1 MAFDA
6 FVLGAVSTEIEEK
19 LIKPGAAISKIYQL
33 NPTDMLIY
41 FKGTRQKRPLFLS
54 IHAQKG
60 RINLTEHHHDHPAS
74 PPAFCMLLR
83 KHLVNGILVSLEQPP
98 LERALYLN
106 FSVINESG
114 KEVQKTLAAEI
125 MGRHSNI
132 ILLNNPDAE
141 GKQTILGTIKP
152 VPPSI
157 NRFRTLMPHHTYFP
171 PPAQE
176 KLHPFALNY
185 ESFQH
190 ELRMSEGKPTDR
202 FLLEN
207 IQGLSPF
214 LAQEIAARAK
224 KPLLENLTE
233 NSIRL
238 LWSKMQELFQ
248 IYGEKKWAPTLL
260 LDDLGRPVD
269 YSAINPVKTA
279 AKHKRGYGSISEL
292 LDDYYD
298 YRERAEA
305 KERLYA
311 LLSRQVEQSLKKYRS
326 KEKKQLLELKKS
338 KEADYYRKCG
348 ELILMNLKHIPPKA
362 REIYLVDFYS
372 GEDEKIKIELDP
384 SISPSQNAQR
394 YFKKYRKG
402 RQGEK
407 KISGTLEETQN
418 EIAYLESVLYFMEKN
433 NLQALLEIKEELEE
447 AGYLPPENKPYPRE
461 KAVPFNPIIITAS
474 SGEEI
479 CIGRNNRQNAYLVG
493 HFASKTDLWL
503 HVKDMPGAHVIV
515 RTANPDA
522 GLIKEAALLAAH
534 FSRGAHSSNVPVDY
548 TTVKNIRR
556 IPGAKPGMVTYKN
569 YRTIYV
575 TPDEKTLSPLL
586 KKQRRL

>member
-1 MAFDA
+1 
-6 FVLGAVSTEIEEK
+6 
-19 LIKPGAAISKIYQL
+19 
-33 NPTDMLIY
+33 
-41 FKGTRQKRPLFLS
+41 
-54 IHAQKG
+54 
-60 RINLTEHHHDHPAS
+60 
-74 PPAFCMLLR
+74 MLLR

-238 LWSKMQELFQ
+238 CE
-248 IYGEKKWAPTLL
+248 
-260 LDDLGRPVD
+260 
-269 YSAINPVKTA
+269 
-279 AKHKRGYGSISEL
+279 
-292 LDDYYD
+292 
-298 YRERAEA
+298 
-305 KERLYA
+305 
-311 LLSRQVEQSLKKYRS
+311 
-326 KEKKQLLELKKS
+326 
-338 KEADYYRKCG
+338 
-348 ELILMNLKHIPPKA
+348 
-362 REIYLVDFYS
+362 
-372 GEDEKIKIELDP
+372 
-384 SISPSQNAQR
+384 QNA
-394 YFKKYRKG
+394 
-402 RQGEK
+402 
-407 KISGTLEETQN
+407 GTL
-418 EIAYLESVLYFMEKN
+418 S
-433 NLQALLEIKEELEE
+433 NL
-447 AGYLPPENKPYPRE
+447 
-461 KAVPFNPIIITAS
+461 
-474 SGEEI
+474 
-479 CIGRNNRQNAYLVG
+479 
-493 HFASKTDLWL
+493 W
-503 HVKDMPGAHVIV
+503 
-515 RTANPDA
+515 
-522 GLIKEAALLAAH
+522 
-534 FSRGAHSSNVPVDY
+534 
-548 TTVKNIRR
+548 
-556 IPGAKPGMVTYKN
+556 
-569 YRTIYV
+569 
-575 TPDEKTLSPLL
+575 
-586 KKQRRL
+586 

>member
-6 FVLGAVSTEIEEK
+6 FVLGAVATEIEEK

-33 NPTDMLIY
+33 NPTDLLLF
-41 FKGTRQKRPLFLS
+41 FKGTKQKGPLFLS

-60 RINLTEHHHDHPAS
+60 RINLTERRYAHPAS

-83 KHLVNGILVSLEQPP
+83 KHLINGIIVSLEQPP
-98 LERALYLN
+98 LERVLYLN
-106 FSVINESG
+106 FSVINENG

-132 ILLNNPDAE
+132 ILLNNPDTE
-141 GKQTILGTIKP
+141 GKQTILGAIKP

-171 PPAQE
+171 PPVQE

-185 ESFQH
+185 ESFRQ
-190 ELRMSEGKPTDR
+190 ELRMSEGKPAGR

-207 IQGLSPF
+207 IQGLSPL
-214 LAQEIAARAK
+214 LAQEIAVRAN

-233 NSIRL
+233 DSTRL
-238 LWSKMQELFQ
+238 LWARMQGIFQ
-248 IYGEKKWAPTLL
+248 IYGEKKWAPVLL
-260 LDDLGRPVD
+260 LDDLGHPLD
-269 YSAINPVKTA
+269 YTVINPAETA
-279 AKHKRGYGSISEL
+279 AKYKRGYSSISEL

-305 KERLYA
+305 KERLYS
-311 LLSRQVEQSLKKYRS
+311 LLSRQVEQSLKKCRS
-326 KEKKQLLELKKS
+326 KEKKQLLELEKS

-348 ELILMNLKHIPPKA
+348 ELILTNLKHIPPKA
-362 REIYLVDFYS
+362 NEIYPVDIYS
-372 GEDEKIKIELDP
+372 GQDEKIKIELDP
-384 SISPSQNAQR
+384 RISPSQNAQR
-394 YFKKYRKG
+394 YFKKYRKA

-407 KISGTLEETQN
+407 KISGTLEGTQN
-418 EIAYLESVLYFMEKN
+418 EIAYLESVLYFMDKN

-447 AGYLPPENKPYPRE
+447 AGYLPPKNKPYPRE
-461 KAVPFNPIIITAS
+461 KTVSFNPIIITAS

-479 CIGRNNRQNAYLVG
+479 YIGRNNRQNAYLVG

-515 RTANPDA
+515 KAANPHAD
-522 GLIKEAALLAAH
+522 LIKEAALLAAH

-548 TTVKNIRR
+548 TIVKYIQR

-575 TPDEKTLSPLL
+575 TPDEKILYSLL
-586 KKQRRL
+586 KQHRQ

>member
-1 MAFDA
+1 M
-6 FVLGAVSTEIEEK
+6 K
-19 LIKPGAAISKIYQL
+19 AAR
-33 NPTDMLIY
+33 NT
-41 FKGTRQKRPLFLS
+41 
-54 IHAQKG
+54 
-60 RINLTEHHHDHPAS
+60 
-74 PPAFCMLLR
+74 
-83 KHLVNGILVSLEQPP
+83 
-98 LERALYLN
+98 
-106 FSVINESG
+106 
-114 KEVQKTLAAEI
+114 KTLAAEI

-141 GKQTILGTIKP
+141 GKQTILGAIKP

-248 IYGEKKWAPTLL
+248 IYVEKKWAPTLL

-338 KEADYYRKCG
+338 KEAYYYRKCG

-362 REIYLVDFYS
+362 REI
-372 GEDEKIKIELDP
+372 
-384 SISPSQNAQR
+384 
-394 YFKKYRKG
+394 
-402 RQGEK
+402 
-407 KISGTLEETQN
+407 
-418 EIAYLESVLYFMEKN
+418 
-433 NLQALLEIKEELEE
+433 
-447 AGYLPPENKPYPRE
+447 
-461 KAVPFNPIIITAS
+461 
-474 SGEEI
+474 
-479 CIGRNNRQNAYLVG
+479 
-493 HFASKTDLWL
+493 
-503 HVKDMPGAHVIV
+503 
-515 RTANPDA
+515 
-522 GLIKEAALLAAH
+522 
-534 FSRGAHSSNVPVDY
+534 
-548 TTVKNIRR
+548 
-556 IPGAKPGMVTYKN
+556 
-569 YRTIYV
+569 
-575 TPDEKTLSPLL
+575 
-586 KKQRRL
+586 